1 MPSVQHVSIVSVFGA
16 RLAESPGSVAVVC
29 GDVSL
34 TYGELDAR
42 AGRLARVLVGCGVGV
57 ESRVGLLLERSVDV
71 VVAMLAVVR
80 AGGAYVPLHGSYPE
94 ERVRDVLG
102 RSGAVVVVTDRLV
115 GEVGGVPVVRV
126 DAEPVV
132 DVGLASVVP
141 AGALAYVMFTSGST
155 GVPKGVAVTHGD
167 IVALAADSRWSSGA
181 HGRVL
186 FHSAHSFDAATYEVW
201 VPLLNGGTVVVAEA
215 ELSVSVVRGA
225 VARGVSGLFLTK
237 ALFDVLAE
245 EDPGCFAGL
254 GEVWTGGEAA
264 SGVAMGRVLEACPD
278 TELVHVYG
286 PTESTAFAVCGPVDG
301 ADTEGTTVPLGGPM
315 DDTSAYVLDGALRPV
330 GVGDSGE
337 LYLGGSGLA
346 RGYDGRSGLTAERF
360 VADPFGSG
368 GRLYRTGDVVRWR
381 PDGRLDFLGRGDG
394 QVKIRGFRIELGEI
408 ESVLSRHASVGR
420 VSVIVREDRP
430 GAKRLVAYL
439 VPSSGELD
447 VTGVREHAA
456 ALLPEYMVP
465 AAFVVLDALPLTTNG
480 KVDQR
485 ALPAPDLSMEGEY
498 VAPRTEAERV
508 LCEVWADVLG
518 AERIGVHDNFFSLG
532 GDSITGLK
540 VVLRVQKAFGCELS
554 TRTVFDHP
562 TVAAMAEAVA
572 QTRAQTPERAHASS
586 RATTIKPASR
596 DHDLPLSY
604 GQERLWFLDDFAAG
618 GVEYNTGLALRLSGD
633 LDMAALRAALDGLTA
648 RHESL
653 RTTFGGRVQ
662 TVHPT
667 VTVPLRVVDLSAE
680 NDADRPHALH
690 TVLRTEQSTPFDLAR
705 GPLFRVLAVGL
716 GAREHVLVLSMHH
729 IVTDGWSMGVIAR
742 ELGALYAAAVRG
754 EDAGLAELPVQYPD
768 FAVWQRERRTGE
780 AHARQ
785 LDYWRRQLDGL
796 ESLELPTDRPRP
808 AVRTSAGALHTF
820 EVPEELA
827 RRLARSGQRRGA
839 SLFMVLT
846 AVTQL
851 LLSRY
856 SGQRDVAV
864 GTVVSGRERAE
875 LEGLVGFFVNTLVLR
890 ARIDQDRHSFDDLL
904 DHVRTT
910 ALDAFAHQEVPFDRV
925 VDALAPERDPSRTPL
940 VQALIVLQN
949 SVDMEGD
956 FAGLAARREP
966 VPRESSRFDITLE
979 FWESPNGLTA
989 ELEFNTDLF
998 DAETVERLC
1007 GHWLVLAERL
1017 VAEPLVPLVRVG
1029 MLGGAELERL
1039 LMGWAGPGVGVG
1051 ERSVVEL
1058 VRDRIASVPGAVAVV
1073 GEGGVSLTYGEL
1085 GERVDRLAGH
1095 LVALGV
1101 GVESRV
1107 GVCLPR
1113 SVDLVVAVL
1122 GVLWAGGAY
1131 VPLDPEYPAD
1141 RLEFMKADSGVRVVV
1156 DEAMVAGPLPAGADA
1171 RRALSASGSVLLSSA
1186 AYVIY
1191 TSGSTGRPKGVVV
1204 PHGAV
1209 AGLVRWAVGLGEE
1222 RFSRT
1227 LFSTSLN
1234 FDVSV
1239 FELFGTLAAG
1249 GTVEVVRDVLALTER
1264 EAWSGSLISA
1274 VPSAFAGVLGQESVV
1289 SADLVVLAGEAFPVG
1304 LLEQTRRV
1312 MPGAV
1317 VANIYGPTEATVYA
1331 TGW

>member
-1 MPSVQHVSIVSVFGA
+1 MCAHGDTFTRYTGKSTMFEGGQSMPSVQHVSIVSVFGD
-16 RLAESPGSVAVVC
+16 RLAESPGAVAVVC

-34 TYGELDAR
+34 TYGELEAR
-42 AGRLARVLVGCGVGV
+42 AGRLARVLVERGVGAGVGV

-71 VVAMLAVVR
+71 VVAMLAVVK

-94 ERVRDVLG
+94 ERVRQVLG
-102 RSGAVVVVTDRLV
+102 RSGAVVVVTDRGV
-115 GEVGGVPVVRV
+115 GEVGGLPVVRV
-126 DAEPVV
+126 DAEPVS
-132 DVGLASVVP
+132 DVRLPSVIP
-141 AGALAYVMFTSGST
+141 GGSLAYVMFTSGST

-181 HGRVL
+181 HDRVL
-186 FHSAHSFDAATYEVW
+186 FHSPHSFDAATYEVW
-201 VPLLNGGTVVVAEA
+201 VPLLRGGTVDVAEA
-215 ELSVSVVRGA
+215 DLSASVVRAA

-245 EDPGCFAGL
+245 EDPACFAGL

-264 SGVAMGRVLEACPD
+264 SGAAMGRVLGACPGA
-278 TELVHVYG
+278 ELVHVYG
-286 PTESTAFAVCGPVDG
+286 PTESTTFAVCGPVQAEDVS
-301 ADTEGTTVPLGGPM
+301 ASAVPLGGPM
-315 DDTSAYVLDGALRPV
+315 DNTSAYVLDGALRPV
-330 GVGDSGE
+330 DVGVPGE
-337 LYLGGSGLA
+337 LYLGGAGLA
-346 RGYDGRSGLTAERF
+346 RGYDGRAGLTAERF

-381 PDGRLDFLGRGDG
+381 SDGRLDFHGRNDG
-394 QVKIRGFRIELGEI
+394 QVKVRGFRIELGEI
-408 ESVLSRHASVGR
+408 ESVLSRHTAVGR

-439 VPSSGELD
+439 VPSGNLD
-447 VTGVREHAA
+447 VSLVREHAA
-456 ALLPEYMVP
+456 GLLPEYMVP
-465 AAFVVLDALPLTTNG
+465 SAFVVLDELPLTVNG
-480 KVDQR
+480 KVDRR
-485 ALPAPDLSMEGEY
+485 ALPAPDVEVAAEY
-498 VAPRTEAERV
+498 VAPRTDVERV
-508 LCEVWADVLG
+508 LCQVWAEVLG
-518 AERIGVHDNFFSLG
+518 TESVGVHDDFFARG

-540 VVLRVQKAFGCELS
+540 VVTRVQKALGCELS

-562 TVAAMAEAVA
+562 TVSAMAEAVA
-572 QTRAQTPERAHASS
+572 RAAQTSDHAHAPSL
-586 RATTIKPASR
+586 ATSITPVPR
-596 DHDLPLSY
+596 DRELPLSY
-604 GQERLWFLDDFAAG
+604 GQERLWFLDDFTPG
-618 GVEYNTGLALRLSGD
+618 GVEYNTGLALRLTGD
-633 LDMAALRAALDGLTA
+633 LDLAALRAALDGLTA
-648 RHESL
+648 RHEAL
-653 RTTFGGRVQ
+653 RTTFGGGVQ

-667 VTVPLRVVDLSAE
+667 LTAPLRAVDLSTD
-680 NDADRPHALH
+680 NDADRPHALDKI
-690 TVLRTEQSTPFDLAR
+690 LRTEQSTPFDLAA
-705 GPLFRVLAVGL
+705 GPLFRVLAVRL
-716 GAREHVLVLSMHH
+716 GAEEHVLVLSMHH
-729 IVTDGWSMGVIAR
+729 IATDGWSMGLITR
-742 ELGALYAAAVRG
+742 ELSALYAAAERG
-754 EDAGLAELPVQYPD
+754 EDADLDELPVQYPD
-768 FAVWQRERRTGE
+768 FAVWQRERRTSD
-780 AHARQ
+780 AHGQQ
-785 LDYWRRQLDGL
+785 LDYWRDQLDGL
-796 ESLELPTDRPRP
+796 EPLELPTDRPRP

-820 EVPEELA
+820 EVPGELV

-910 ALDAFAHQEVPFDRV
+910 ALDAFARQEVPFDRV

-949 SVDMEGD
+949 SVDMEGN

-979 FWESPNGLTA
+979 FWESPSGLTA

-1007 GHWLVLAERL
+1007 GHWVALAER
-1017 VAEPLVPLVRVG
+1017 VTAEPSVPLVRVG
-1029 MLGGAELERL
+1029 MLGAGELERL

-1058 VRDRIASVPGAVAVV
+1058 VQGRIDAAPGAVAVL
-1073 GEGGVSLTYGEL
+1073 GEVDLSLTYGEL
-1085 GERVDRLAGH
+1085 GARVDRLARH
-1095 LVALGV
+1095 LVASGV

-1107 GVCLPR
+1107 GVSLPR

-1122 GVLWAGGAY
+1122 AVLRAGGAY
-1131 VPLDPEYPAD
+1131 VPLDPEYPGD

-1156 DEAMVAGPLPAGADA
+1156 DEAMLAGPLLVDA
-1171 RRALSASGSVLLSSA
+1171 EVRVALPASGSVSLLSA

-1204 PHGAV
+1204 PHGAM
-1209 AGLVRWAVGLGEE
+1209 AG
-1222 RFSRT
+1222 
-1227 LFSTSLN
+1227 
-1234 FDVSV
+1234 
-1239 FELFGTLAAG
+1239 
-1249 GTVEVVRDVLALTER
+1249 
-1264 EAWSGSLISA
+1264 
-1274 VPSAFAGVLGQESVV
+1274 
-1289 SADLVVLAGEAFPVG
+1289 
-1304 LLEQTRRV
+1304 
-1312 MPGAV
+1312 
-1317 VANIYGPTEATVYA
+1317 
-1331 TGW
+1331 

>member
-1 MPSVQHVSIVSVFGA
+1 MSEFGD
-16 RLAESPGSVAVVC
+16 RLAESPGAVAVVC

-34 TYGELDAR
+34 TYGELEAR
-42 AGRLARVLVGCGVGV
+42 AGRLARVLVECGVGV

-71 VVAMLAVVR
+71 VVAMLAVVK
-80 AGGAYVPLHGSYPE
+80 AGGAYVPLHAGYPD
-94 ERVRDVLG
+94 ERIRQVLG
-102 RSGAVVVVTDRLV
+102 RSGAVAVVTDRSV
-115 GEVGGVPVVRV
+115 DEVGGVRAVRV
-126 DAEPVV
+126 DAEPVGE
-132 DVGLASVVP
+132 VGLPVGVP

-186 FHSAHSFDAATYEVW
+186 FHSPHSFDAATFEVW
-201 VPLLNGGTVVVAEA
+201 VPLLSGGTVDVAEA
-215 ELSVSVVRGA
+215 ELSVSVVRAA
-225 VARGVSGLFLTK
+225 VVRGVAGLFLTK

-245 EDPGCFAGL
+245 EDAGCFAGL

-286 PTESTAFAVCGPVDG
+286 PTESTTFAVCGPVEAEDVS
-301 ADTEGTTVPLGGPM
+301 ASAVPLGGPM
-315 DDTSAYVLDGALRPV
+315 DNTSAYVLDGSLRPV
-330 GVGDSGE
+330 GIGVPGE
-337 LYLGGSGLA
+337 LYLGGAGLA
-346 RGYDGRSGLTAERF
+346 RGYDGRAGLTAERF

-368 GRLYRTGDVVRWR
+368 ERLYRTGDVVRWR
-381 PDGRLDFLGRGDG
+381 SDGRLDFLGRNDG
-394 QVKIRGFRIELGEI
+394 QVKVRGFRIELGEI
-408 ESVLSRHASVGR
+408 ESVLSRHSAVGR

-430 GAKRLVAYL
+430 GSKRLVAYL
-439 VPSSGELD
+439 VPSGDLD
-447 VTGVREHAA
+447 VTGLREHTA

-465 AAFVVLDALPLTTNG
+465 SAFVVLDALPLTTNG

-485 ALPAPDLSMEGEY
+485 ALPAPDVGAAGDY
-498 VAPRTEAERV
+498 VAPRSDMEEL
-508 LCEVWADVLG
+508 LCEVWAEVLG
-518 AERIGVHDNFFSLG
+518 GDRVGIHDDFFARG

-540 VVLRVQKAFGCELS
+540 VVTRVQKALGCELS

-562 TVAAMAEAVA
+562 TVSAMAEAVA
-572 QTRAQTPERAHASS
+572 QAVAQAQTRGPAHASS
-586 RATTIKPASR
+586 RATSIVPVSR
-596 DHDLPLSY
+596 DRELPLSY
-604 GQERLWFLDDFAAG
+604 GQERLWFLDDFTPG
-618 GVEYNTGLALRLSGD
+618 GVEYNTGLALRLTGS
-633 LDMAALRAALDGLTA
+633 LDMAALRAALNGLTA
-648 RHESL
+648 RHEAL
-653 RTTFGGRVQ
+653 RTTFGGGVQ

-667 VTVPLRVVDLSAE
+667 LTVPLRAVDLSAK
-680 NDADRPHALH
+680 NDADRTHALDEA
-690 TVLRTEQSTPFDLAR
+690 LRTEQSTPFDLAA
-705 GPLFRVLAVGL
+705 GPLFRALAVNL
-716 GAREHVLVLSMHH
+716 GAEEHVLVLSMHH
-729 IVTDGWSMGVIAR
+729 IVTDGWSMGVITR

-754 EDAGLAELPVQYPD
+754 EDADLAELPVQYPD
-768 FAVWQRERRTGE
+768 FAVWQRDRLTGD

-785 LDYWRRQLDGL
+785 LDYWREKLDGL
-796 ESLELPTDRPRP
+796 EPLELPTDRPRP
-808 AVRTSAGALHTF
+808 AVRNSAGALHTF
-820 EVPEELA
+820 EVPGELV
-827 RRLARSGQRRGA
+827 RRLTRSGQRHGA

-925 VDALAPERDPSRTPL
+925 VDALAPDRDPSRTPL

-949 SVDMEGD
+949 SVDVEGN

-979 FWESPNGLTA
+979 FWESPNGLAA

-998 DAETVERLC
+998 DVETVERLC
-1007 GHWLVLAERL
+1007 GHWLALADR
-1017 VAEPLVPLVRVG
+1017 VTADPSVPLVRVG
-1029 MLGGAELERL
+1029 MLGGVELERL

-1058 VRDRIASVPGAVAVV
+1058 IRDRIVSVPGAVAVL
-1073 GEGGVSLTYGEL
+1073 GEGGVSLSYGEL
-1085 GERVDRLAGH
+1085 GVRVDRLAGY
-1095 LVALGV
+1095 LVSLGV

-1122 GVLWAGGAY
+1122 GVLRAGGAY
-1131 VPLDPEYPAD
+1131 VALDPEYPAD

-1156 DEAMVAGPLPAGADA
+1156 DEAMLAGPLLEDSDA
-1171 RRALSASGSVLLSSA
+1171 RLALSASGSVSLSSA

-1204 PHGAV
+1204 PHAAM
-1209 AGLVRWAVGLGEE
+1209 AGLVGWAVSLGVE

-1239 FELFGTLAAG
+1239 FEL
-1249 GTVEVVRDVLALTER
+1249 
-1264 EAWSGSLISA
+1264 
-1274 VPSAFAGVLGQESVV
+1274 
-1289 SADLVVLAGEAFPVG
+1289 
-1304 LLEQTRRV
+1304 
-1312 MPGAV
+1312 
-1317 VANIYGPTEATVYA
+1317 
-1331 TGW
+1331 